1 VKAGSYPGPDL
12 VINSAY
18 GGLYKVVWA
27 ESVVTGAAA
36 PADWTADITY
46 TNVTSGALV
55 LNCQGAWTAASYVS
69 EVVSGGNGGTGG
81 TFAASSTTCSQ
92 DPSLAAQV
100 PAGGSYTLAATFDTV
115 PLPGSD
121 VAVTWGNAGTS
132 ASVGPFG

>member
-1 VKAGSYPGPDL
+1 MKAGSYPGPDL

-18 GGLYKVVWA
+18 GGMYKVAWT
-27 ESVVTGAAA
+27 ESVVAGVTA
-36 PADWTADITY
+36 PAGWTADITY
-46 TNVTSGALV
+46 TNVTSSALV

-69 EVVSGGNGGTGG
+69 ETVSGTGG
-81 TFAASSTTCSQ
+81 GTFTASSTTCSQ
-92 DPSLAAQV
+92 DPSLAVQV
-100 PAGGSYTLAATFDTV
+100 PAGGSYTLAATFGTV